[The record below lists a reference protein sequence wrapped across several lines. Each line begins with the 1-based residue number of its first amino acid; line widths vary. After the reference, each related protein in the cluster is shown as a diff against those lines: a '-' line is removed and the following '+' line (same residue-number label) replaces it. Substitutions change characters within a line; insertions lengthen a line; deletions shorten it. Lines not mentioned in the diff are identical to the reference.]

1 MELNIT
7 KYTPLN
13 PIRIENLSELKK
25 ELTMKVAHYAGLVIT
40 EDQTKEMK
48 KELADLRKFTKAISD
63 ERIRVKK
70 DLQAAMIDPFEQ
82 DVKEIV
88 SIVQEP
94 IDLIDGQLKAFEEQK
109 KEEKRQKILEIIE
122 AEEIPT
128 WVDIDR
134 IWDPRWLNAS
144 YNIKAVGD
152 DIAQKKRKIIDDM
165 KTLDTLP
172 EFSWEAME
180 AYKQTLDLNYAIGEG
195 KRLLDIQKRKEEA
208 ERIRKEQEA
217 QKAAEAVQKAQE
229 AVEPAKTDLY
239 APEQEEASWVPFDAY
254 LTPSQAQLLGAFMK
268 QHGIKYRKHREEF

>member
-7 KYTPLN
+7 KYTPLK

-70 DLQAAMIDPFEQ
+70 ELQAAMIDPFEQ

-122 AEEIPT
+122 AEEMPT
-128 WVDIDR
+128 WVDLDR
-134 IWDPRWLNAS
+134 IWDPKWLNAS

-180 AYKQTLDLNYAIGEG
+180 VYKQTLDLNMAIAEG

-217 QKAAEAVQKAQE
+217 QKAAET
-229 AVEPAKTDLY
+229 VEPAKPDIV
-239 APEQEEASWVPFDAY
+239 PEQEEASWVPFDAY